1 MSSPAPLGDTAAAL
15 LHSAL
20 PPRPVSRLSVSL
32 DPTSP
37 TLCCLWGAYLNSGSA
52 GRAPARRG
60 GEGAGLPARRGAA
73 LRPRRLTSR
82 CSRSMR
88 SFRNSWAS
96 CWLEP
101 ESGSWP
107 HLARRY
113 HPPRQRPLLP
123 VCSMSGLTNLLPGP
137 LRDPPPPP
145 QARPEKSP
153 TPSSSPTCIQ
163 RRRGRISGRQ
173 LGTEWDS
180 QLRRSQGATGH
191 RSRPRRLSGWEW
203 GRETKVNHRRGTG
216 EGARRVGTPRKV
228 SNGEKTDDHQIRRL
242 GKGGPGGGGCRP
254 TFSQLLGS
262 APSRHLL
269 PEVPSQT
276 EVPKRPSAAQTL

>member
-1 MSSPAPLGDTAAAL
+1 MLASSTASSPGDPFVNEQCPPWGHPPAL

-20 PPRPVSRLSVSL
+20 PLKPVSRLSISL

-37 TLCCLWGAYLNSGSA
+37 TLCCLGWGGGHYLNSGSA

-60 GEGAGLPARRGAA
+60 GEGAGLPARSGAA

-107 HLARRY
+107 HLARRS
-113 HPPRQRPLLP
+113 HPPRPRPLLP
-123 VCSMSGLTNLLPGP
+123 GCSMSGLTTMPPGP
-137 LRDPPPPP
+137 LRGPPE
-145 QARPEKSP
+145 ARPEKSP
-153 TPSSSPTCIQ
+153 APSSSPTCIQ

-180 QLRRSQGATGH
+180 QLHRSQGATGH
-191 RSRPRRLSGWEW
+191 QSRPQRLSGWE
-203 GRETKVNHRRGTG
+203 
-216 EGARRVGTPRKV
+216 
-228 SNGEKTDDHQIRRL
+228 
-242 GKGGPGGGGCRP
+242 
-254 TFSQLLGS
+254 
-262 APSRHLL
+262 
-269 PEVPSQT
+269 
-276 EVPKRPSAAQTL
+276 